1 MTLSETYRAER
12 LIDRRSRGRK
22 ARIAGRIIGFG
33 LMACLLVAIRTDPQ
47 LRAMVDDAALAVIG
61 ATVPEQQ
68 SSTAEQTAEHA
79 AALEEL
85 GIDPQSTGIAGLQPA
100 GGTSNAKPTV
110 RHMPES
116 KVKIHRG
123 GIVKD

>member
-1 MTLSETYRAER
+1 MTLAETYRAER

-33 LMACLLVAIRTDPQ
+33 LMACLLVAIRTDPE

-61 ATVPEQQ
+61 AAMPDAQEADAQNT
-68 SSTAEQTAEHA
+68 
-79 AALEEL
+79 AALAEL
-85 GIDPQSTGIAGLQPA
+85 GLDAQSTDIGAFAPSGDGADGKPA
-100 GGTSNAKPTV
+100 V
-110 RHMPES
+110 QHMPKS
-116 KVKIHRG
+116 TVKIHRG

>member
-33 LMACLLVAIRTDPQ
+33 LMACLIVAIRTNPE
-47 LRAMVDDAALAVIG
+47 LRAMVDKAALAVIS
-61 ATVPEQQ
+61 AAMPEAEDG
-68 SSTAEQTAEHA
+68 AEQHA
-79 AALEEL
+79 AAVAEL
-85 GIDPQSTGIAGLQPA
+85 GLDAQSSEVAPTMPVGTGSTVKPA
-100 GGTSNAKPTV
+100 V
-110 RHMPES
+110 RQMPES
-116 KVKIHRG
+116 RVKIHRG